1 MTPSFNRQDVKTL
14 VDRARESLPHD
25 ACLTC
30 ECFLGYLAQLSI
42 DAGEDVRSLL
52 TAMGSDRAHTHRC
65 LGCEPC
71 PPADLF
77 AQLLRERD
85 R

>member
-1 MTPSFNRQDVKTL
+1 MAQNLTRQEVRTL
-14 VDRARESLPHD
+14 LERARESFSHD

-30 ECFLGYLAQLSI
+30 ECFLGYLALLSM
-42 DAGEDVRSLL
+42 DAGEKVGSLL
-52 TAMGSDRAHTHRC
+52 AEMGIDPKRTHSC
-65 LGCEPC
+65 LSCEPC

-77 AQLLRERD
+77 AQFLLERD